1 MIWSAKQEQ
10 CLCAPYDH
18 CLEVYEGTPRSAK
31 TTTATFRFARH
42 LIETTDQN
50 HLVVAY
56 SQEQAYRLV
65 IEGDG
70 MGLSHIF
77 EGYCLPRHD
86 DNGDHLEVYTPSGTK
101 HVYYKGGGKVD
112 SQKSLRGMSLGSVYF
127 CEIDLLHPEM
137 IQECFRRT
145 FAARDRWHIADLNP
159 PAPFHPVI
167 RDVFDVQDT
176 VWTHWTL
183 DDNPIITP
191 QRKKELYK
199 TLSKNPY
206 LLARDWYGKRAIPQ
220 GVIYSMFDTDK
231 HVLDRLPRDQ
241 KTGETVPVIE
251 MYITGDGGLVD
262 ATSIGC
268 HCICRVDGEYRRY
281 RVANWYYSGADS
293 GRVKAMSVQARE
305 IVQAFLPYC
314 RELTGK
320 HESFVAIDPACKAL
334 RAELELLGVPTE
346 RADNNAKDIKGSS
359 KGIEVGIEYLQS
371 AITDGRFYLVD
382 NSRFGHENY
391 LREIGMYCVDDK
403 GKPIDAYNHAMD
415 EDRYANNYF
424 YKQYVL

>member
-1 MIWSAKQEQ
+1 MIWSKKQETA
-10 CLCAPYDH
+10 LCAAYDH

-42 LIETTDQN
+42 LIETDDAN
-50 HLVVAY
+50 HLIVAY

-70 MGLSHIF
+70 MGLVHIF
-77 EGYCLPRHD
+77 EGYCTHRHD
-86 DNGDHLEVYTPSGTK
+86 NNGDHLEVYTPTGVK
-101 HVYYKGGGKVD
+101 RVYYKGGGKAD

-137 IQECFRRT
+137 VQECFRRT

-176 VWTHWTL
+176 LWMHWTL

-191 QRKKELYK
+191 QRKKELYR

-220 GVIYSMFDTDK
+220 GVIYSMFDPQK
-231 HVLDRLPRDQ
+231 HILDTLPKDVE
-241 KTGETVPVIE
+241 TGKTVPIVE
-251 MYITGDGGLVD
+251 MYFSGDGGLVD

-268 HCICRVDGEYRRY
+268 HCVCWVGGKYRRY
-281 RVANWYYSGADS
+281 RVAHWYYSGADA
-293 GRVKAMSVQARE
+293 GQVKAMSVQARQIARE
-305 IVQAFLPYC
+305 FVPYC
-314 RELTGK
+314 RELTGMR
-320 HESFVAIDPACKAL
+320 ENFFSVDPACKAL
-334 RAELELLGVPTE
+334 RAELELLGIPTE
-346 RADNNAKDIKGSS
+346 PADNNAHDIRGNQ

-371 AITDGRFYLVD
+371 AMTDGLLYLVD
-382 NSRFGHENY
+382 NARYGHEHY
-391 LREIGMYCVDDK
+391 LREIGMYCVDDR
-403 GKPIDAYNHAMD
+403 GKPVDAYNHAMD

-424 YKQYVL
+424 YKHYVL